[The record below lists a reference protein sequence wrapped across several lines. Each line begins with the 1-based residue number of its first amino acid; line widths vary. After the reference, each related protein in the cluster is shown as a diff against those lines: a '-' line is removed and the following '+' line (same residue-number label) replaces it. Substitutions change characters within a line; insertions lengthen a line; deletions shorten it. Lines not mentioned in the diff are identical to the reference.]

1 MKKQIFY
8 SGAILVGSLIISATL
23 LISRFPA
30 RNLGDNSAQLKELR
44 ARVGQLETK
53 AAALQ
58 KDLDQVHKSTPN
70 VVYLKAN
77 QSVSPA
83 PTVSAPRQIPPGWKP
98 FEFNGMTYYFTP
110 LGNGTELS
118 APAPTQVHILSGEA
132 VAAK

>member
-1 MKKQIFY
+1 MKKHIFY
-8 SGAILVGSLIISATL
+8 GGAILAGSL
-23 LISRFPA
+23 LISAALLIARFPTG
-30 RNLGDNSAQLKELR
+30 NQGDNSAQLKELR

-58 KDLDQVHKSTPN
+58 KELDQVHKSTPN

-77 QSVSPA
+77 QPDSPA
-83 PTVSAPRQIPPGWKP
+83 PTVPAPEQIPTGWKP

-110 LGNGTELS
+110 LGNGIQHS
-118 APAPTQVHILSGEA
+118 APAPTQVQILADEA